1 MLNHKRIGRQIKDIK
16 IELDNLNY
24 MFRKGRISAS
34 DYDIEYEELEKELKK
49 IEVLTTS
56 KKEIKD
62 INKFFIND
70 WKTIYNNLEKEK
82 KRALWNSIIKNI
94 VIDKDLNITI
104 IFRS

>member
-1 MLNHKRIGRQIKDIK
+1 MKKVLKIGGYVRVSHEEQKKFGYSTKAQI
-16 IELDNLNY
+16 
-24 MFRKGRISAS
+24 
-34 DYDIEYEELEKELKK
+34 EEIEKELKK